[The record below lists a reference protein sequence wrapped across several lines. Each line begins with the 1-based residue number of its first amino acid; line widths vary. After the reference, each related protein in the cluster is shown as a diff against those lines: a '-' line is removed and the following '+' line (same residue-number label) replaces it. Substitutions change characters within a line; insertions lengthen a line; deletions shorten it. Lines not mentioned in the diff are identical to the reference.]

1 MPKVSSKSRGAKKT
15 ITVGLYLFGPGFSL
29 FMLSQCPARVS
40 LFVFC
45 APIFTDHVI
54 CGVCVFPT
62 AQPLRDLG
70 SSSPHRK
77 NRSWRSWC

>member
-15 ITVGLYLFGPGFSL
+15 ITDGLYLFGPGFSL

-45 APIFTDHVI
+45 APHFYRQ
-54 CGVCVFPT
+54 CNLWCVCFQLPI
-62 AQPLRDLG
+62 L
-70 SSSPHRK
+70 
-77 NRSWRSWC
+77 